1 MAERK
6 QITLTLPTE
15 LVDSL
20 DLAARDRCVGR
31 NLLIETLL
39 TQGLRLGNDRVPFGR
54 HRRGPQRRRTNMS
67 ECGGS
72 HPTYECDRYVFW
84 INPSGHAFCREHAI
98 MHEAQ
103 LAGGFA
109 RRIAEAGDAY
119 LVGAV
124 VEAVA
129 NLTAFVDRW
138 PDHDRMTDR

>member
-1 MAERK
+1 VGGDDVSAA
-6 QITLTLPTE
+6 
-15 LVDSL
+15 DA
-20 DLAARDRCVGR
+20 AARLPSKCPTCGSE
-31 NLLIETLL
+31 NPTTYPE
-39 TQGLRLGNDRVPFGR
+39 QGE
-54 HRRGPQRRRTNMS
+54 RTMN

-72 HPTYECDRYVFW
+72 HPNYECSRAVFW
-84 INPSGHAFCREHAI
+84 TNPSGHKFCREHAI

-109 RRIAEAGDAY
+109 QRIAEAGDAY

>member
-1 MAERK
+1 
-6 QITLTLPTE
+6 
-15 LVDSL
+15 
-20 DLAARDRCVGR
+20 
-31 NLLIETLL
+31 
-39 TQGLRLGNDRVPFGR
+39 
-54 HRRGPQRRRTNMS
+54 MS

-138 PDHDRMTDR
+138 PDHERHETVSRAKYGASLDANALAAADRGVTDGEATDV

>member
-1 MAERK
+1 
-6 QITLTLPTE
+6 
-15 LVDSL
+15 
-20 DLAARDRCVGR
+20 
-31 NLLIETLL
+31 
-39 TQGLRLGNDRVPFGR
+39 
-54 HRRGPQRRRTNMS
+54 MS

-138 PDHDRMTDR
+138 PDLERHETVSRAKYGAAVAEGAEDRGQTHLPPGSEILGGEHDRG

>member
-1 MAERK
+1 M
-6 QITLTLPTE
+6 
-15 LVDSL
+15 
-20 DLAARDRCVGR
+20 
-31 NLLIETLL
+31 N
-39 TQGLRLGNDRVPFGR
+39 
-54 HRRGPQRRRTNMS
+54 

-72 HPTYECDRYVFW
+72 HPNYECSRAVFW
-84 INPSGHAFCREHAI
+84 TNPSGHKFCREHAI

-138 PDHDRMTDR
+138 PDHERHETVSRAKYGASLDADADTAADRGDTDGEAT